1 MIADL
6 LILIIPSDLSF
17 SHFIQPSQI
26 LQARL
31 PHLCITST
39 SRSLPLNQSRLYS
52 LSFPPPLSKPSHQ
65 TPSSTNTS
73 SKRWVQV
80 NHKSWRIWKRLQTVR
95 ILLVK
100 KGFGVLSLTQ
110 ISRSTLTHFL
120 TLSLSDES
128 SLPHEPTFPLSHAPS
143 VPPYNSPTPLPHS
156 PLLSF
161 LSPRIRSQMSS
172 LGTRDSTTQE
182 TFYEIRQRRFRIFI
196 ERRVLTNSTN
206 RDQPF
211 GASNDCYF

>member
-1 MIADL
+1 M
-6 LILIIPSDLSF
+6 ILIILSSF
-17 SHFIQPSQI
+17 LLPTLLDSLRSFKRVSPTFASVSQV
-26 LQARL
+26 A
-31 PHLCITST
+31 PY
-39 SRSLPLNQSRLYS
+39 PLNQSRLYF
-52 LSFPPPLSKPSHQ
+52 LSFPPPLSNPFI
-65 TPSSTNTS
+65 TPFFNQ
-73 SKRWVQV
+73 RWVQV

-211 GASNDCYF
+211 GASNDCYFR